1 MLSPDKIIIGAIA
14 ILLVFVGI
22 LLFQLFGDD
31 EGKGEQ
37 RQIEESEDVR
47 DDTKTVISTIDGQ
60 DEVAEEREIG
70 REKLEV
76 PESFRNT
83 GGTGGARGRVVNKDG
98 APVTGATLTLYLG
111 RNIFFRHP
119 NARQKLNIKAVT
131 SSTGEYFMKGVP
143 AAREFSLTANHGDYA
158 DTSYSPLFVQANQV
172 MELPDII
179 MNSGFVV
186 TGKITDKR
194 GTPIQGALVELFDPN
209 FSAYLEEKD
218 KRPLM
223 QVMSG
228 GGGEYGFDKISFSGF
243 EVKVSAAGYAT
254 QIKQAMQWET
264 KRQSEIN
271 FELGPGYEVSGVT
284 LGPDK
289 NPLPGVH
296 LVANRAN
303 SRKYKSTG
311 TALSGQDGSFTI
323 TGLAEGLFAVRG
335 FCDGYTDGRNARVRS
350 GDKDVIV
357 MLRPQG
363 GLAGTVRDQKTGTPV
378 KSYNLTVFRKRRKMA
393 QQKTNIIQQITAED
407 GQYEVTGLDPGLYSV
422 EIAAKGYANCSS
434 EQVTVSQ
441 GEVLPGV
448 DVFMNKGGSVTGK
461 VVSPDG
467 SPIPN
472 VNMQL
477 RFNHYI
483 DMDLFQ
489 FFSTVDSD
497 TGDTGKKAVSD
508 SKGIFTKTLIK
519 PGVYQV
525 HLTHPGYTELSIN
538 DVTVF
543 ADENQSTDLGVLQL
557 KRGGTV
563 KGKTVDHVGRA
574 MPGVMVSLSRKDG
587 FHRQVMSDKDAR
599 FAFAHLEPGEYSV
612 TGQSTNANSEDG
624 TNAFAQLFLVEQ
636 TKVIVYLEEG
646 EEESI
651 VVQLTSGQ

>member
-335 FCDGYTDGRNARVRS
+335 FCDGYTDGRNARVR
-350 GDKDVIV
+350 
-357 MLRPQG
+357 
-363 GLAGTVRDQKTGTPV
+363 AG
-378 KSYNLTVFRKRRKMA
+378 
-393 QQKTNIIQQITAED
+393 E
-407 GQYEVTGLDPGLYSV
+407 
-422 EIAAKGYANCSS
+422 
-434 EQVTVSQ
+434 
-441 GEVLPGV
+441 
-448 DVFMNKGGSVTGK
+448 
-461 VVSPDG
+461 
-467 SPIPN
+467 
-472 VNMQL
+472 
-477 RFNHYI
+477 
-483 DMDLFQ
+483 
-489 FFSTVDSD
+489 
-497 TGDTGKKAVSD
+497 
-508 SKGIFTKTLIK
+508 
-519 PGVYQV
+519 
-525 HLTHPGYTELSIN
+525 
-538 DVTVF
+538 
-543 ADENQSTDLGVLQL
+543 
-557 KRGGTV
+557 
-563 KGKTVDHVGRA
+563 
-574 MPGVMVSLSRKDG
+574 
-587 FHRQVMSDKDAR
+587 
-599 FAFAHLEPGEYSV
+599 
-612 TGQSTNANSEDG
+612 
-624 TNAFAQLFLVEQ
+624 
-636 TKVIVYLEEG
+636 
-646 EEESI
+646 
-651 VVQLTSGQ
+651 